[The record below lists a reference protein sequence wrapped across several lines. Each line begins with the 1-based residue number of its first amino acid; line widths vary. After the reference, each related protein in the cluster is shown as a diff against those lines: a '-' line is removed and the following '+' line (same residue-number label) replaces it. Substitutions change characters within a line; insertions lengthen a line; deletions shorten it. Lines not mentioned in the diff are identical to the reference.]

1 MMVAVCA
8 GALASHEVINDRGV
22 QHKYP
27 KTMGKISEFFAVTVT
42 LLSAQVVLALPPT
55 YSQPTKHYGFKTEP
69 QFTEKY
75 FNQTLDHFNFN
86 SMGNGTF
93 SQRYLITDQYWEKGS
108 GPIFFYTG
116 NEGSIWEF
124 ALNSGFITEL
134 AAQQRALVIFAEH
147 RYYGKS
153 LPFGKDSFSIP
164 QVGLLTV
171 EQALADYSI
180 LITELRQQ
188 LSASRCPV
196 IVFGGSY
203 GGMLSVY
210 MRLKYPNIVAGALAA
225 SAPILST
232 AGLGDS
238 RQFFRDVT
246 ADFENIAPE
255 CRDAVRGAFQQLK
268 ELAEHQDYSRIQSEF
283 SLCKPPSSA
292 QDIHQLYGLLRNAFT
307 MMAMLDYPYST
318 HFMGNMPANP
328 VKVACETMLSGSD
341 LLVNLR
347 DTAAIFYNATGQ
359 LTCFDMYNLYVECAD
374 PTGCG
379 LGFNSQ
385 AWDYQA
391 CTEIN
396 LCYESNNVTDMFPP
410 MAFTETD
417 RQLYCSK
424 RWGVIP
430 RPAWL
435 QTQFWGDVLSAAS
448 NIIFSN
454 GDLDPWANGGV
465 RKSLS
470 SSLIAVNIAGGAH
483 HLDLRYSQL
492 LGTGHFFLFTL
503 VQAQQTLLGSSHQ
516 RLSKWLVHLGNLF

>member
-1 MMVAVCA
+1 MRN
-8 GALASHEVINDRGV
+8 I
-22 QHKYP
+22 
-27 KTMGKISEFFAVTVT
+27 
-42 LLSAQVVLALPPT
+42 LALLVVTGSLLFAERLHGLP
-55 YSQPTKHYGFKTEP
+55 YHHFQPRSHHGFSGET
-69 QFTEKY
+69 FTEKY
-75 FNQTLDHFNFN
+75 FSQTLDHFNFN

-93 SQRYLITDQYWEKGS
+93 NQRYLITDKYWKKAS

-116 NEGSIWEF
+116 NEGDIWEF

-153 LPFGKDSFSIP
+153 LPFGKDSFNIP
-164 QVGLLTV
+164 EVGLLTV
-171 EQALADYSI
+171 EQALADYAVMI
-180 LITELRQQ
+180 RELKQQ
-188 LSASRCPV
+188 LAAADCPV

-232 AGLGDS
+232 AGLGDP

-246 ADFENIAPE
+246 ADFESVSPE
-255 CRDAVRGAFQQLK
+255 CRDAVRGAFHQLK
-268 ELAEHQDYSRIQSEF
+268 ELAQNQEYSRIQSAF

-292 QDIHQLYGLLRNAFT
+292 QDIHQLNGLLRNSFT
-307 MMAMLDYPYST
+307 LMAMLDYPYST
-318 HFMGNMPANP
+318 HFMGSMPANP
-328 VKVACETMLSGSD
+328 VKVACETMLSGPD
-341 LLVNLR
+341 LLRNLR
-347 DTAAIFYNATGQ
+347 DTAGIVYNSTGQ
-359 LTCFDMYNLYVECAD
+359 LSCFDLYSLYVQCAD

-379 LGFNSQ
+379 LGFDSL

-410 MAFTETD
+410 MTFTEKD
-417 RQLYCSK
+417 RDSYCTK
-424 RWGVIP
+424 RWAVVP
-430 RPAWL
+430 RPNWL
-435 QTQFWGDVLSAAS
+435 KTQFWADALSTAS

-465 RKSLS
+465 RKSMS
-470 SSLIAVNIAGGAH
+470 SSLVAVNISGGAH
-483 HLDLRYSQL
+483 HLDLRASNDADPESVISARKAEADL
-492 LGTGHFFLFTL
+492 I
-503 VQAQQTLLGSSHQ
+503 AQWVKMERT
-516 RLSKWLVHLGNLF
+516 RLRQQP

>member
-1 MMVAVCA
+1 MSRMLV
-8 GALASHEVINDRGV
+8 
-22 QHKYP
+22 
-27 KTMGKISEFFAVTVT
+27 FFVVTVT
-42 LLSAQVVLALPPT
+42 VFFAGGLHGLP
-55 YSQPTKHYGFKTEP
+55 YSYFQSRKHHGFKTEP
-69 QFTEKY
+69 QFTEMY

-93 SQRYLITDQYWEKGS
+93 RQRYLITDKYWEKGY

-116 NEGSIWEF
+116 NEGNIWAF

-134 AAQQRALVIFAEH
+134 AAQQKALVIFAEH

-153 LPFGKDSFSIP
+153 LPFGADSFSIP
-164 QVGLLTV
+164 QVSLLTV
-171 EQALADYSI
+171 EQALADYSVM
-180 LITELRQQ
+180 ITELKRQ
-188 LSASRCPV
+188 LEATDCPV

-246 ADFENIAPE
+246 ADFKSISSE
-255 CRDAVRGAFQQLK
+255 CSDAVRGAFHQLNV
-268 ELAEHQDYSRIQSEF
+268 LAERQDYSRIQSEF
-283 SLCKPPSSA
+283 ALCKPPSSA
-292 QDIHQLYGLLRNAFT
+292 RDIHQLNGLLRNAFT
-307 MMAMLDYPYST
+307 LLAMMDYPYST
-318 HFMGNMPANP
+318 AFIGIMPANP
-328 VKVACETMLSGSD
+328 VKVACKTMLSGPD

-347 DTAAIFYNATGQ
+347 NTAGIVYNATGM
-359 LTCFDMYNLYVECAD
+359 LACFDQYNLYVECAD

-379 LGFNSQ
+379 LGFDSL

-396 LCYESNNVTDMFPP
+396 LCFESNNVTDMFPP
-410 MAFTETD
+410 MFFTERD
-417 RQLYCSK
+417 RTAYCSK
-424 RWGVIP
+424 RWAVVP
-430 RPAWL
+430 RPDWL
-435 QTQFWGDVLSAAS
+435 KIQFWGDALSTAS

-470 SSLIAVNIAGGAH
+470 SSLIAVNIPGGAH
-483 HLDLRYSQL
+483 HLDLRGSNEADPVSVINARKTEADIIGQWVKMERTRL
-492 LGTGHFFLFTL
+492 
-503 VQAQQTLLGSSHQ
+503 QQEP
-516 RLSKWLVHLGNLF
+516 